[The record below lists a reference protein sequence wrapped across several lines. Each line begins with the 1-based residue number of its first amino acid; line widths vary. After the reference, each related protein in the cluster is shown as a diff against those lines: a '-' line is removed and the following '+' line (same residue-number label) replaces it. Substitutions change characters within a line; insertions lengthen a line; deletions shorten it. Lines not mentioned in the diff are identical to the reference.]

1 MTASTTLPMEER
13 VGAPPNTAP
22 QPTTGYRYAVLA
34 MLIVAY
40 IFNFVDRQILGILA
54 GPIKAELGISD
65 SQMGMLGGLAFAV
78 FYTGL
83 GIPVAIVA
91 DRWSRTWIMTGAL
104 TLWSGFTAAC
114 GLVTGYG
121 ALFLCRMGVGI
132 GEAGGVAP
140 AYSLISDYFP
150 KEQRARALAVY
161 SFGIPVGS
169 AAGLLFGGLIA
180 KQVSW
185 RAAFIA
191 VGVAGLVLAPL
202 FRLLVREPPRTVVKA
217 AVTKENGL
225 GATFAALLSKPSFW
239 FLAFGAASSSVCG
252 YGVAFWLPSFCER
265 SLHLDLVDR
274 SMFLSAITLIGGII
288 GIWSGGVLADRLGK
302 KSVSVYPV
310 IPAVAFL
317 LAMPLSFAALNTTS
331 LVTAFV
337 CFTIPQAL
345 NLVWLG
351 PILSAVQNLVQ
362 PAMRSTASAAF
373 LLVNNLFGIAG
384 GIYYFGAAADFL
396 KPQFGAESLRYALY
410 SGLGFYLLGAVLFLI
425 ASRRLKRDWVE
436 G

>member
-1 MTASTTLPMEER
+1 MTPSTTMAAAQVAEPM
-13 VGAPPNTAP
+13 
-22 QPTTGYRYAVLA
+22 QQKSGYKYAVLA

-54 GPIKAELGISD
+54 SSIKGELGLSD
-65 SQMGMLGGLAFAV
+65 TDIGKLGGLAFAV

-83 GIPVAIVA
+83 GIPVAIIA

-114 GLVTGYG
+114 GLATGFG
-121 ALFLCRMGVGI
+121 SLFLFRMGVGI

-150 KEQRARALAVY
+150 KAQRARALAVY

-180 KQVSW
+180 QKVSW

-191 VGVAGLVLAPL
+191 VGLAGLVLAPL
-202 FRLLVREPPRTVVKA
+202 FRMVVREPARTAPKPA
-217 AVTKENGL
+217 AEGL
-225 GATFAALLSKPSFW
+225 GKTFSALLSKPSFW
-239 FLAFGAASSSVCG
+239 LLAFGAASSSVCG
-252 YGVAFWLPSFCER
+252 YGIAFWLPSFCDR
-265 SLHLDLVDR
+265 SLHLDLAQR
-274 SMFLSAITLIGGII
+274 SYFLSAITFFGGVA
-288 GIWSGGVLADRLGK
+288 GIWSGGWLADRLGN
-302 KSVSVYPV
+302 KSVAAYPT

-317 LAMPLSFAALNTTS
+317 LAMPLSFAALNTES
-331 LVTAFV
+331 LVTAFF
-337 CFTIPQAL
+337 CFLIPQAL

-351 PILSAVQNLVQ
+351 PILTAVQHLVL

-373 LLVNNLFGIAG
+373 LLVNNLLGIAG
-384 GIYYFGAAADFL
+384 GIYYFGKVADVL
-396 KPQFGAESLRYALY
+396 KPSYGTESLRYALY
-410 SGLGFYLLGAVLFLI
+410 SGLAFYLLGSLLFL
-425 ASRRLKRDWVE
+425 AAARRLKRDWV